1 MPPRPLPR
9 TPPRPRLHCRPRPA
23 HPPAPAVLAALVM
36 AAFLAPIAAQEPP
49 PPPVMP
55 PPSMIGPHTGPPPAP
70 RPKPP
75 AAPVKVTIAP
85 KVWTGATYSFEGR
98 VETGVSNVTF
108 EAPPAYQESFGF
120 WTNRMKG
127 SSRTELIQHL
137 TTTREQATEGLLPF
151 RRQVSRYNMDMND
164 HGQIKTAGGPF
175 MKDVPT
181 LAWEGS
187 FDAHGNVTG
196 MKRIA
201 GPEDTAALDRLA
213 FPLLDHLFP
222 RLDGA
227 RDITTG
233 ESFAQE
239 MTMPLPSKLSI
250 TGLESTAAH
259 LTRRY
264 TLREVRGQQAVF
276 DVALLYAVDPTT
288 PPTAPRTTCVITG
301 GGEGEAVFDLT
312 DGIFV
317 SASQKTQLVIDVE
330 APLRHLPDQP
340 PDADPGTAK
349 SHMVINLSLSGKQ
362 KMARLFDDAPP
373 PEPAPPSD

>member
-9 TPPRPRLHCRPRPA
+9 PRLHLRPRHAAYPG
-23 HPPAPAVLAALVM
+23 AVALLAALVVT
-36 AAFLAPIAAQEPP
+36 ALLAPIAAQEPP

-55 PPSMIGPHTGPPPAP
+55 PPSMIGPRTGPPPAP
-70 RPKPP
+70 RPRPP
-75 AAPVKVTIAP
+75 AAPATVRIIT
-85 KVWTGATYSFEGR
+85 KVWKGATYSFEGR

-137 TTTREQATEGLLPF
+137 TTTREPGADGLLPF
-151 RRQVSRYNMDMND
+151 RRQVSRYLIDMID
-164 HGQIKTAGGPF
+164 HGQVKAAGGPF
-175 MKDVPT
+175 MKDVLS

-187 FDAHGNVTG
+187 LDASGNVTG
-196 MKRIA
+196 LKRIA
-201 GPEDTAALDRLA
+201 GPENTEALDRLA

-227 RDITTG
+227 REITTG

-250 TGLESTAAH
+250 AGLESTAAR

-264 TLREVRGQQAVF
+264 TLREVRGQEAVF
-276 DVALLYAVDPTT
+276 DVALIYAVDPTT

-301 GGEGEAVFDLT
+301 GGAGEAVFDLT
-312 DGIFV
+312 EGIFV
-317 SASQKTQLVIDVE
+317 RATQPTQLVIDVE

-349 SHMVINLSLSGKQ
+349 THMVITLSLSGKQ
-362 KMARLFDDAPP
+362 KVARLFDEAPP
-373 PEPAPPSD
+373 AEARPEAAPN